1 MTRFCITHVSK
12 LEIIREKERY
22 QTQSYD
28 KSPTPTEKSK
38 KQSDNTQTPPKT
50 SITQR
55 LRTDLGR
62 SNTFSLQR
70 FKSYDQ
76 HAYKIRKTLYNLLK
90 DTNTTSIASL
100 V

>member
-1 MTRFCITHVSK
+1 MTKAPHPQK
-12 LEIIREKERY
+12 NP
-22 QTQSYD
+22 
-28 KSPTPTEKSK
+28 KSNDS
-38 KQSDNTQTPPKT
+38 TQTPPKT

-55 LRTDLGR
+55 LRSDLGR
-62 SNTFSLQR
+62 SNAFSLQR